1 MNLQQ
6 AFAAATVNIL
16 NQVVLFL
23 PRLVAALVVFLIGL
37 VIASW
42 GKRLT
47 VKLLKTIRLSQLIRG
62 SGMATF
68 LEKAEVSTKI
78 EEVLGGVVR
87 WVLILVFLMTT
98 VNVLGLT
105 AVSEMLN
112 VILGFIPKLVSAA
125 LILGIGVL
133 VAGLLESVVK
143 GALGSLDLKAAR
155 LVGKL
160 TSYVTVVFAALAA
173 MAELGIAAQFVNAL
187 VFGTVGMMALGL
199 GLALGLGSKDL
210 VADLLKEW
218 YKELKQRN

>member
-6 AFAAATVNIL
+6 AFAAAMVNVI
-16 NQVVLFL
+16 NQLILFL
-23 PRLVAALVVFLIGL
+23 PKLAAALVVFLVGL

-47 VKLLKTIRLSQLIRG
+47 VKLLKAIRLSQLIRG
-62 SGMATF
+62 SGVATF

-78 EEVLGGVVR
+78 EEVLGGGVR

-112 VILGFIPKLVSAA
+112 VILSFIPKLVSAA

-143 GALGSLDLKAAR
+143 WALGSLDLKAAR

-160 TSYVTVVFAALAA
+160 TSYVTVVFATLAA
-173 MAELGIAAQFVNAL
+173 MAELGMAQQFVNAL
-187 VFGTVGMMALGL
+187 VFGTVGMLALGV

-210 VADLLKEW
+210 VAELLKEW

>member
-6 AFAAATVNIL
+6 AFAVATVNIL

-23 PRLVAALVVFLIGL
+23 PRLAAALVVFLVGL
-37 VIASW
+37 VVAGW
-42 GKRLT
+42 GKSLT
-47 VKLLKTIRLSQLIRG
+47 VRLLKAIRLSQLIKG
-62 SGMATF
+62 SGVSTF

-78 EEVLGGVVR
+78 EELLGAVVR

-112 VILGFIPKLVSAA
+112 VILSFIPKLVSAA

-160 TSYVTVVFAALAA
+160 TSYVTVVFATLAA

-187 VFGTVGMMALGL
+187 VFGAVGMLALGV
-199 GLALGLGSKDL
+199 GLALGLGSKDV

>member
-6 AFAAATVNIL
+6 AFAVATVNIL

-23 PRLVAALVVFLIGL
+23 PRLAAALVVFLVGL
-37 VIASW
+37 VVAGW
-42 GKRLT
+42 GKSLT
-47 VKLLKTIRLSQLIRG
+47 VRLLKAIRLSQLIKG
-62 SGMATF
+62 SGVSTF

-78 EEVLGGVVR
+78 EELLGAVVR

-112 VILGFIPKLVSAA
+112 VILSFIPKLISAA

-160 TSYVTVVFAALAA
+160 TSYVTVVFATLAA

-187 VFGTVGMMALGL
+187 VFGAVGMLALGV
-199 GLALGLGSKDL
+199 GLALGLGSKDV

>member
-6 AFAAATVNIL
+6 AFAAAIVNVI
-16 NQVVLFL
+16 NQLILFL
-23 PRLVAALVVFLIGL
+23 PKLAAALVVFLVGL

-47 VKLLKTIRLSQLIRG
+47 VKLLKAIRLSQLIRG
-62 SGMATF
+62 SGVATF

-78 EEVLGGVVR
+78 EEVLGGGVR

-112 VILGFIPKLVSAA
+112 VILSFIPKLVSAA

-160 TSYVTVVFAALAA
+160 TSYVTVVFATLAA
-173 MAELGIAAQFVNAL
+173 MAELGIAQQFVNAL
-187 VFGTVGMMALGL
+187 VFGTVGMLALGV

-210 VADLLKEW
+210 VAELLKEW